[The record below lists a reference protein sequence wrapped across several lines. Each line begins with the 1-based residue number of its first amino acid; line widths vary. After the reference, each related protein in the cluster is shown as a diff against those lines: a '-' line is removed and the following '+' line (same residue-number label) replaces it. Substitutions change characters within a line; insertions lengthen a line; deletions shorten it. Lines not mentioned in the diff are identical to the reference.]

1 MYLRAAPALATRLA
15 LLGVKPRVKW
25 AVVSS
30 RGPALAD
37 EPVSCVRQAF
47 VCLMHNLTWR

>member
-1 MYLRAAPALATRLA
+1 MYLRAAPALAAHLL
-15 LLGVKPRVKW
+15 LLGVEPRVKW

-37 EPVSCVRQAF
+37 EPRRVRGRRLYAW
-47 VCLMHNLTWR
+47 CIT